1 MRPLISILQS
11 AAGKKKR
18 PGAKRRAPAK
28 SSRTKTTQR
37 KTKPQGF
44 GKWWSGRK
52 RSLKYIRQGL
62 APYAVVM
69 SVALTLLVIAA
80 LWASGVFGQLKEEI
94 DHLARRGLVSSGF
107 AVERVTVEGRQFT
120 DKLDI
125 NRALGALRGES
136 LMHFDLS
143 AAQGRIEKLDWVDEV
158 RLVRLWPDALHI
170 NLIEHRPTAI
180 WQLQGKLS
188 LINREGQ
195 VIARNHLS
203 DFGHLPHVVGPGAAE
218 HAMGLIE
225 LLNQY
230 PLINTRVRAAVRV
243 GERRWNL
250 RLDSGVDVQ
259 LPDNKEEL
267 ALKKLL
273 SLEEK
278 HRLLARDIAVI
289 DLRDPE
295 RLYVRLSSDQ
305 ILQFQGEG
313 LET

>member
-1 MRPLISILQS
+1 MRPLMSILET
-11 AAGKKKR
+11 AAVAKKKA
-18 PGAKRRAPAK
+18 GAKRR
-28 SSRTKTTQR
+28 SGSRTPRRKTTRR
-37 KTKPQGF
+37 KSKPQGF
-44 GKWWSGRK
+44 SKWWAGRK
-52 RSLKYIRQGL
+52 RSFKYIRQGL

-69 SVALTLLVIAA
+69 SIAVTLLVIAA

-94 DHLARRGLVSSGF
+94 DHLAKRALVSGGF
-107 AVERVTVEGRQFT
+107 AVERVTVEGRQYT
-120 DKLDI
+120 DKLEL

-143 AAQGRIEKLDWVDEV
+143 AAQARIQELNWVNEV

-188 LINREGQ
+188 LINRQGD
-195 VIARNHLS
+195 VIAGNHLA
-203 DFGHLPHVVGPGAAE
+203 DFSHLPHVVGAGAAE
-218 HAMGLIE
+218 HATGLIE

-230 PLINTRVRAAVRV
+230 PLIRSRVRAAIRV

-259 LPDNKEEL
+259 LPDDKEEM
-267 ALKKLL
+267 ALRKLL

-278 HRLLARDIAVI
+278 HRLLARDITVI

-295 RLYVRLSSDQ
+295 RLYVRLGSDQ

>member
-1 MRPLISILQS
+1 MRPLISMLYS
-11 AAGKKKR
+11 AKGKRKK
-18 PGAKRRAPAK
+18 PAANRRTSSGTSHRHSTK
-28 SSRTKTTQR
+28 S
-37 KTKPQGF
+37 KTKKQGF

-69 SVALTLLVIAA
+69 SVALMLLVIAA

-107 AVERVTVEGRQFT
+107 AVETVTVEGREFT
-120 DKLDI
+120 DKIDL

-136 LMHFDLS
+136 LMHFDLA
-143 AAQGRIEKLDWVDEV
+143 AAQSRIQMLDWVDDV
-158 RLVRLWPDALHI
+158 RLVRLWPNALHI

-180 WQLQGKLS
+180 WQLQGKLT
-188 LINREGQ
+188 LINRDGE
-195 VIARNHLS
+195 VIARDHLA
-203 DFGHLPHVVGPGAAE
+203 DFGHLPHVVGAGAAE
-218 HAMGLIE
+218 HAMDLIE

-230 PLINTRVRAAVRV
+230 PLIRTRVRAAVRV

-259 LPDNKEEL
+259 LPDDREDL
-267 ALKKLL
+267 ALRKLL
-273 SLEEK
+273 SLEER

-295 RLYVRLSSDQ
+295 RLYVRLSSDE